1 MVNAKST
8 NKLLAIEFLTNFIA
22 KRDTMYRLYLADPRL
37 PARKDVLELVKD
49 NPDVVAFTLSAGNGI
64 PMPNVPQMGFVWGAM
79 DDALNLIV
87 NGKATPEE
95 AMKNAV
101 ERIRAQIQ

>member
-1 MVNAKST
+1 
-8 NKLLAIEFLTNFIA
+8 
-22 KRDTMYRLYLADPRL
+22 
-37 PARKDVLELVKD
+37 
-49 NPDVVAFTLSAGNGI
+49 
-64 PMPNVPQMGFVWGAM
+64 MPNVPQMGFVWGAM